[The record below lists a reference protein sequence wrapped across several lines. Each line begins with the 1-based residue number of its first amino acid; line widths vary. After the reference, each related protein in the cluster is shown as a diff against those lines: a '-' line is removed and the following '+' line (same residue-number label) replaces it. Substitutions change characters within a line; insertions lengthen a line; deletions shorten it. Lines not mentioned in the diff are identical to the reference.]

1 MGDVCHGLLRQQTDS
16 LGLHLEHRPPGSL
29 HHADVVAR
37 DFPPGHIFRRGRFVE
52 VLVVELGVGEE
63 DGRAG
68 VERARL
74 SEDTAGCEPAPNGGT
89 KQPCHRWGA
98 LLGLTL
104 LRCYFW
110 GPLANPGRFFLE
122 RLLTFLTA
130 RLPSVFSR
138 AGLLGTVEA
147 TRGWEPRP
155 HFPERARPLFDL
167 PATTRL
173 ERA

>member
-74 SEDTAGCEPAPNGGT
+74 SEDTAGCEPAANGGT

-98 LLGLTL
+98 PRFDAFEMLLLGSFGK
-104 LRCYFW
+104 R
-110 GPLANPGRFFLE
+110 AGRFFLE